1 MKQFLINPLQTI
13 IGLALSLTML
23 SGCHLST
30 PEETIIEPQETK
42 TDTIKT
48 TQDTV
53 VVKPRK
59 HCSLYA
65 SLKNSYFLRDPN
77 RMHIITGREV
87 GLKEP
92 FRKNADFLAIR
103 DSLLENNILQYVEE
117 GDHFVKKP
125 MHYSYP
131 YMTPEAIA
139 LLNEICDRFH
149 EKLMKKKLNSYSI
162 ILTSCLRTLESQNTL
177 RSSNL
182 NATRDTTSH
191 AFGASFD
198 ISYWEFYNDRTK
210 QTVRYKNLQKI
221 LHQTIK
227 EIRNEKKC
235 LVIKETGQFCFHC
248 TVIY

>member
-1 MKQFLINPLQTI
+1 MKQFLKHLLISVI
-13 IGLALSLTML
+13 VFALSLTML
-23 SGCHLST
+23 NGCQSSVQT
-30 PEETIIEPQETK
+30 ETTTETAGEK
-42 TDTIKT
+42 TDTTKT
-48 TQDTV
+48 KQDTITE
-53 VVKPRK
+53 PRK
-59 HCSLYA
+59 HCTLYA
-65 SLKNSYFLRDPN
+65 SLKNSYFLKDPN

-92 FRKNADFLAIR
+92 FRKNADFLAVR

-117 GDHFVKKP
+117 GEHYVKKP

-131 YMTPEAIA
+131 YLTSDAVS

-149 EKLMKKKLNSYSI
+149 EKLEKKKLNSYSI

-198 ISYWEFYNDRTK
+198 ISYWEFYNNKTG

>member
-1 MKQFLINPLQTI
+1 MKQFLNHLLISVI
-13 IGLALSLTML
+13 VFASSLTIL
-23 SGCHLST
+23 NGCQSSVQT
-30 PEETIIEPQETK
+30 ETMTEIPDAK
-42 TDTIKT
+42 TDTIET
-48 TQDTV
+48 TQDTTA
-53 VVKPRK
+53 KPRK
-59 HCSLYA
+59 HCTLYA

-77 RMHIITGREV
+77 RMHIITGKEV

-92 FRKNADFLAIR
+92 FRKNADFLAVR
-103 DSLLENNILQYVEE
+103 DSLLANKILQYVDE
-117 GDHFVKKP
+117 GEHYVKKP

-131 YMTPEAIA
+131 YLTPDAVC
-139 LLNEICDRFH
+139 LLNEICNRFH
-149 EKLMKKKLNSYSI
+149 EKLEQKKLNSYSI

-177 RSSNL
+177 RNSNL

-198 ISYWEFYNDRTK
+198 ISYWEFYNNKTG
-210 QTVRYKNLQKI
+210 QAVRYKNLQKI